1 MLAYVFWHAPRPA
14 TAARDYEAA
23 HRAFHEALGLE
34 PVAGLI
40 GVRVFRMAAIPWL
53 DPPQAGYEDWHLLS
67 GSAALDV
74 LNTAAV
80 SSRRLVPHD
89 RIAAMA
95 ACGTAGLYAL
105 RSGVPITPTRAY
117 WMSKPAGMS
126 YPDFDKS
133 MQPFIDAGA
142 CLWGRR
148 MTLGPTPEF
157 CLQSAAAIVPPHASQ
172 VVPIELM
179 FGHDGS

>member
-1 MLAYVFWHAPRPA
+1 LLAYVFWHAPRPSA
-14 TAARDYEAA
+14 AAREYEAA
-23 HRAFHEALGLE
+23 HRAFHAALAQE
-34 PVAGLI
+34 PVAGLT
-40 GVRVFRMAAIPWL
+40 GVRVFRLATIPWL

-89 RIAAMA
+89 RVAALA
-95 ACGTAGLYAL
+95 ASGTAGLYAL

-126 YPDFDKS
+126 YVDFDIS
-133 MQPFIDAGA
+133 MQPLIDAGA
-142 CLWGRR
+142 SLWGRR

-157 CLQSAAAIVPPHASQ
+157 CLHSTRTIVPPHAAQ
-172 VVPIELM
+172 DIPIELV
-179 FGHDGS
+179 FGHD